1 MSNYIHPIT
10 MEAAVEVASNLRTD
24 DYREVWEGHGHFPRW
39 YIPFG
44 AFNGDTVY
52 FEVPNGKTAGLA
64 GVQEGGKIWMLCTP
78 AIHDYPLTFARE
90 AKRFI
95 ESREEKLLWN
105 IVDKRNTAHL
115 KLLKF
120 LGFKFLRE
128 LEHGPNKLTFIEF
141 CRVRTSNNAAN
152 RSRNDGTSC
161 RTSSSK
167 PSNSREKQS

>member
-1 MSNYIHPIT
+1 MSNHIHPIT
-10 MEAAVEVASNLRTD
+10 LEAAMHVASNLRPD
-24 DYREVWEGHGHFPRW
+24 DFKEVYEGHGEFPLFSVPRDAM
-39 YIPFG
+39 G
-44 AFNGDTVY
+44 GDTVY
-52 FEVPNGKTAGLA
+52 FTAPNGKTAGLA

-141 CRVRTSNNAAN
+141 CRVRTSNNAVN
-152 RSRNDGTSC
+152 RSRNDGTGC
-161 RTSSSK
+161 RTQRS
-167 PSNSREKQS
+167 E